1 MRFIFLNLKSYFTFL
16 TLLFVF
22 PAVLWGQQ
30 DSLWDIWKDSK
41 NEDSTRL
48 IALDKIIWNKLMLT
62 NPDSA
67 YMLAKQQYEFAKEKK
82 LKHYVAWALNSQGV
96 ASRLLGNYRKAI
108 AYALE
113 NIKLQLEL
121 GNQNGLASAYNN
133 LGLIYFYLE
142 NNEKAI
148 DAYEKSLAINEKIN
162 DSKNI
167 ALNLGNIALLH
178 YANGDLEKALKFNL
192 RSLQIREKIG
202 DRHGMAIAMN
212 NIGNIY
218 QTLKNYDNALDYY
231 DDALKIYIDIEDL
244 QGLSNNYNNI
254 GSVYLELNDLKN
266 AFQFSNSSLRIAKQ
280 INAILE
286 IRNAANTLYQIYK
299 KENNFTKALEMHE
312 LYLVMKDSIVKKEN
326 QNEILNQEYRIRF
339 TLDSLRTEDEKLIMS
354 ANLQLKDVK
363 IQQGKTQRYYL
374 IGGLLTLFLF
384 IGFVYNRYLN
394 SQKQNAIIETKKKE
408 LEIQKEIIEKRQKE
422 VSDSIKYAKRLQDA
436 ILPDYKFIQQY
447 FDDSF
452 LFYRPKD
459 VVSGDFYWL
468 EKKGDLL
475 FIAVAD
481 CTGHG
486 VPGALVSVVCHNML
500 NRAVNEFQLTNPAA
514 ILNKTRE
521 LVIETFAKK
530 GDVVSDGMDI
540 ALCVFDI
547 KNNQMQYAGANNA
560 VWIVRKNEMIT
571 PSFSDI
577 YKIEKNESYSLLE
590 LKATKQP
597 IGNYPL
603 LKPFSNVN
611 FELQKNDCIYLFSD
625 GFADQFG
632 GNSGKKLMSKPFKRI
647 LLKHQELNMKDQSNL
662 LIQTFENWKGSHEQ
676 VDDICILGIKI

>member
-1 MRFIFLNLKSYFTFL
+1 MRLIFLNLKSCFTFL
-16 TLLFVF
+16 TLLLVF
-22 PAVLWGQQ
+22 PSVHWGQQ
-30 DSLWDIWKDSK
+30 DSLWNIWKDSNK
-41 NEDSTRL
+41 EDTTRL

-67 YMLAKQQYEFAKEKK
+67 YVLADQQYEFAKEKK
-82 LKHYVAWALNSQGV
+82 LKHYVAWALNSKGV

-108 AYALE
+108 AYTLE

-148 DAYEKSLAINEKIN
+148 DAYEKSLAINEEIN

-218 QTLKNYDNALDYY
+218 QSLKNYDNALDYY
-231 DDALKIYIDIEDL
+231 DDALKIYLDLEDL

-266 AFQFSNSSLRIAKQ
+266 AFQFSNSSLSIAKQ
-280 INAILE
+280 INAILD

-299 KENNFTKALEMHE
+299 KENNYKKALEMHE
-312 LYLVMKDSIVKKEN
+312 LYLIMKDSIVKKEN
-326 QNEILNQEYRIRF
+326 QNEILNQEYRIKF
-339 TLDSLRTEDEKLIMS
+339 TLDSLRIEDEKLIMS
-354 ANLQLKDVK
+354 TNLQLKDVK

-394 SQKQNAIIETKKKE
+394 SQKQNAIIETKKIE

-436 ILPDYKFIQQY
+436 ILPDYQIIQQY
-447 FDDSF
+447 FEDFF
-452 LFYRPKD
+452 LIYRPKD

-468 EKKGDLL
+468 EKKDDLL

-560 VWIVRKNEMIT
+560 AWIVRKNDIEAPT
-571 PSFSDI
+571 FSDR
-577 YKIEKNESYSLLE
+577 YKIEKNESYALLE

-603 LKPFSNVN
+603 LEPFSNLN

-647 LLKHQELNMKDQSNL
+647 LLKHQELNMKDQANL
-662 LIQTFENWKGSHEQ
+662 LIRTFENWKGSHEQ